1 MLKTS
6 MLVQEESR
14 IFDELLSRFDALS
27 EEQMQ
32 VVGVTR
38 KWSAKDLLGHLTYWE
53 RGAAEQVRELQSGT
67 WSPRKKTLEEVERTN
82 RDVTAANRTMLVPQ
96 LREQF
101 SRARTEIVSALR
113 DAPEEMDETFP
124 LARIVRSQCVRH
136 RGHHLAQLRAWAEHL
151 QNGS

>member
-6 MLVQEESR
+6 MLIQEESR

-38 KWSAKDLLGHLTYWE
+38 EWSTKDLLGRLAHW
-53 RGAAEQVRELQSGT
+53 EQVWELRAGT
-67 WSPRKKTLEEVERTN
+67 WSPRKRTLEEAEQIN
-82 RDVTAANRTMLVPQ
+82 REVTAANHATLVPQ
-96 LREQF
+96 LRDQF

-124 LARIVRSQCVRH
+124 LARIVGSQCVRH
-136 RGHHLAQLRAWAEHL
+136 RGHHLAQLRAWVEHL
-151 QNGS
+151 QNRP

>member
-6 MLVQEESR
+6 MMIQEESR

-38 KWSAKDLLGHLTYWE
+38 EWSTKDLLGHLAHWDQ
-53 RGAAEQVRELQSGT
+53 GAAEQVRELQAGM
-67 WSPRKKTLEEVERTN
+67 WSPRKRTLEEADQIN
-82 RDVTAANRTMLVPQ
+82 REVTAANHATLVPQ

-101 SRARTEIVSALR
+101 SRAGQKSYRLCETLRRRCMRLFHSPGSFARSVCATEVI
-113 DAPEEMDETFP
+113 
-124 LARIVRSQCVRH
+124 IWHNCVP
-136 RGHHLAQLRAWAEHL
+136 
-151 QNGS
+151 GSSI